1 MIDRVAQ
8 RLERKLMEVPVGFK
22 WFVEGL
28 LSGALGFG
36 GEESAGASFLCFDG
50 KVWTSDKDGLILG
63 LLSAEIIAKTGRDPA
78 EHYRALTQEFGEMVY
93 ERTDTPA
100 TPEEK
105 AALGKLSP
113 QQVRDT
119 EVAGEKILAKF
130 SDAPGNHAPI
140 GGIKVVTE
148 HGWFAARPSGTED
161 VYKFYAESMNGI
173 DHLRRIQEEGRA
185 LIARALKSE

>member
-1 MIDRVAQ
+1 M
-8 RLERKLMEVPVGFK
+8 
-22 WFVEGL
+22 
-28 LSGALGFG
+28 
-36 GEESAGASFLCFDG
+36 
-50 KVWTSDKDGLILG
+50 G

-78 EHYRALTQEFGEMVY
+78 EHLRALSNEFGEMAY
-93 ERTDTPA
+93 ERTDMPA

-113 QQVRDT
+113 SQVKDV
-119 EVAGEKILAKF
+119 EVAGEKIVAKF
-130 SDAPGNHAPI
+130 SDAPGNGAAI

-173 DHLRRIQEEGRA
+173 EHLHRIQEEGRA
-185 LIARALKSE
+185 LITRALGTKV